1 MGALETGSQCW
12 FRYFFFLSLTKQTE
26 GKPHS
31 VKENLKHFTEFKL
44 GTVANTFNP
53 SRQERVDLYEYE
65 VSLVYV
71 VSFWSDRDA

>member
-1 MGALETGSQCW
+1 M
-12 FRYFFFLSLTKQTE
+12 
-26 GKPHS
+26 
-31 VKENLKHFTEFKL
+31 KENLKHFTEFKL